1 MNNIFLI
8 SLFTLGLTT
17 SLTVAATTCYKIQSS
32 ADMQREEHPE
42 IRSEIWCYDQ
52 NSVTGE
58 TFIYNADSDLVK
70 PELAL
75 LQDAKGFL
83 IHGSLQS
90 GKVTIHKVKANEI
103 NPFSIPLQEPANMP
117 ITQIEK
123 QKSQLLNASAVAT
136 VARFRLHKKNE
147 SLSSLTAAAV
157 LPWRGYW
164 WPRKGDS
171 MVPPLVKYDAFVS
184 ARENNPEA
192 AAWELS
198 RHAYN
203 GVNWVGHCNGWT
215 ASAILRS
222 EPTISRTDAASGVTF
237 SVSDQKGLLAELD
250 YCVNIAIFG
259 NRNNGEGNNGD
270 IRPEL
275 FHKTV
280 LYYIGSLRKP
290 VVMDYRSGP
299 SVDNHIASA
308 YTMQVQQVSAT
319 QQIVTANMTFHGY
332 DKVASNAVG
341 IAPRYTRI
349 YKYNLTTDSAGQ
361 ITGGSWISGNPDFIW
376 VPLSPARC
384 RSNNQQLT
392 SQWVSTILSM

>member
-1 MNNIFLI
+1 MNSFFLAG
-8 SLFTLGLTT
+8 LLTLVLTT
-17 SLTVAATTCYKIQSS
+17 SLTAAATTCYKIQAA

-42 IRSEIWCYDQ
+42 VRSETWCYDQ

-58 TFIYNADSDLVK
+58 TFIYSADSDLVK

-75 LQDAKGFL
+75 LLDAKGFL
-83 IHGSLQS
+83 VHGSLQA
-90 GKVTIHKVKANEI
+90 GKVTLHKVKANEI
-103 NPFSIPLQEPANMP
+103 NPFSVPLLEPFGLP
-117 ITQIEK
+117 TTQIEK

-136 VARFRLHKKNE
+136 VAQFRLHKKNE
-147 SLSSLTAAAV
+147 SFNSLTAAAV

-164 WPRKGDS
+164 WPRKGAP
-171 MVPPLVKYDAFVS
+171 MVTPLTKYDEFVS
-184 ARENNPEA
+184 ARESNPGA
-192 AAWELS
+192 AAWERS

-203 GVNWVGHCNGWT
+203 GVNWAGHCNGWT

-222 EPTISRTDAASGVTF
+222 EPAISRTDAISGVTF
-237 SVSDQKGLLAELD
+237 SISDQKGLLAELD
-250 YCVNIAIFG
+250 YCVSVAFFG
-259 NRNNGEGNNGD
+259 NRNNGGGNNGD

-280 LYYIGSLRKP
+280 LYYIGSLQKP
-290 VVMDYRSGP
+290 VVMDYRSDP

-308 YTMQVQQVSAT
+308 YSMQIQQVSAT

-332 DKVASNAVG
+332 DKVATNAVG

-349 YKYNLTTDSAGQ
+349 YKYNLTTDSTGQ

-392 SQWVSTILSM
+392 SQWVSTILLL